1 MNKLIRKYSIA
12 ALVAWVL
19 LASCTET
26 EFDKVVLPTTDVAG
40 EYVVTLE
47 LPALD
52 VTDVQLI
59 RVFNTASSFDSL
71 WIEDPDFFGTQV
83 KVGLNDDNTF
93 GITNGVD
100 ILSGISLDITGK
112 VFPEKDSIHIEW
124 LYKDVDIGLGEDD
137 YQVIANGVVYDG
149 LD

>member
-83 KVGLNDDNTF
+83 
-93 GITNGVD
+93 
-100 ILSGISLDITGK
+100 
-112 VFPEKDSIHIEW
+112 
-124 LYKDVDIGLGEDD
+124 
-137 YQVIANGVVYDG
+137 
-149 LD
+149 